1 MWRSWPL
8 LAGRVVELA
17 MAKQEDTLRW
27 QFLLDEDRWE
37 SRSGAAGLLDRG
49 SEPGANS
56 LGRVYSIRLWALTV
70 AAIVLAGAVSVFWLW
85 RAAQAGLEEVR
96 DELSA
101 AIELEIWAD
110 EQGDRAMAG
119 GLLDKSASSTWR
131 NQIITRF
138 FPLPGG
144 DEHQISA
151 HIPDDWQGIR
161 SGLRLWLIW
170 KVDGTLAQSRSDIV
184 RWLYTES
191 LAARGKGYTSRP
203 QNYPTFCQGFWLWQL
218 RHYEIGIPLS
228 CDQTEGQIFTPVKM
242 PLTLRQLP
250 IPDMDPEFRGA
261 WTRLNTGRAVAVA
274 SLFNLVERT
283 YGPASVPELL
293 AQTPHHLRW
302 HSLVSDALG
311 IPAPEFEASWQAH
324 VRQLA
329 GIGQ

>member
-151 HIPDDWQGIR
+151 HITDFDLQEDSALVTVVITDNRLAFPYQETRVYRKTKTGWIRTAPGADFWGGWESQESAYFSFRYRKRDTAAVTAAAAQIDQLYERVVRGI
-161 SGLRLWLIW
+161 GLPIDPEAEKIQVEVRIS
-170 KVDGTLAQSRSDIV
+170 GTLSRGS
-184 RWLYTES
+184 
-191 LAARGKGYTSRP
+191 
-203 QNYPTFCQGFWLWQL
+203 
-218 RHYEIGIPLS
+218 
-228 CDQTEGQIFTPVKM
+228 
-242 PLTLRQLP
+242 
-250 IPDMDPEFRGA
+250 
-261 WTRLNTGRAVAVA
+261 TRNGSEHILAVA
-274 SLFNLVERT
+274 SPSCF
-283 YGPASVPELL
+283 
-293 AQTPHHLRW
+293 
-302 HSLVSDALG
+302 
-311 IPAPEFEASWQAH
+311 PAPWDSPWKQ
-324 VRQLA
+324 RSPSL
-329 GIGQ
+329 

>member
-1 MWRSWPL
+1 
-8 LAGRVVELA
+8 

-138 FPLPGG
+138 FPCRAGTSTRFRPTSPTTGKGFAADCASGSSGKWTGPLPNPAPTLYVGSIQRVWPHG
-144 DEHQISA
+144 ERATPVAPRTIRHSA
-151 HIPDDWQGIR
+151 R
-161 SGLRLWLIW
+161 ASGCGSYAPT
-170 KVDGTLAQSRSDIV
+170 KSVSRS
-184 RWLYTES
+184 
-191 LAARGKGYTSRP
+191 
-203 QNYPTFCQGFWLWQL
+203 
-218 RHYEIGIPLS
+218 
-228 CDQTEGQIFTPVKM
+228 
-242 PLTLRQLP
+242 
-250 IPDMDPEFRGA
+250 
-261 WTRLNTGRAVAVA
+261 
-274 SLFNLVERT
+274 
-283 YGPASVPELL
+283 PAIRRRDRFSP
-293 AQTPHHLRW
+293 R
-302 HSLVSDALG
+302 
-311 IPAPEFEASWQAH
+311 
-324 VRQLA
+324 
-329 GIGQ
+329 